1 MLVVVAPV
9 LADAADPLLRI
20 SVDRRA
26 ENRLEMMNCSFHDYS
41 TRHVL

>member
-1 MLVVVAPV
+1 
-9 LADAADPLLRI
+9 
-20 SVDRRA
+20 VDRRA